1 MGKITGF
8 MEYKRRSNPADAPL
22 DRLEHWKEFHRP
34 LSQADRQQQ
43 GARCMDCGVPFCQSG
58 VILNGMTSGCPLH
71 NLVPEWND
79 LLYTGNLPQALER
92 LCKTNN
98 FPEFTGRV
106 CPALCEA
113 ACTCG
118 LYGAPVTVKDNELG
132 IIEEAFAQGLIK
144 PRIPAHRS
152 GKRVA
157 VVGSGPAGLA
167 AADQLNQRSHQVT
180 VFERDDR
187 IGGLLMYGIPSMKLE
202 KKYVQRRVD
211 LLAQEGITFVT
222 GTDIGRDKS
231 AQELL
236 NHFDAVVLCTGARQA
251 RDLTVPGREARG
263 VHLAM
268 EYLTTIGHSSFSAK
282 GKEAE
287 ASITAAGKDV
297 VVVGGGDTGTDCIG
311 AALRQGCRS
320 VCQLVKYPRQPRQRA
335 DDNRWPE
342 WPKVDHLDYSHQEA
356 LARFGEDPRR
366 FTSTVKEILMDE
378 EGNLRGIKVVR
389 LEGKKRDP
397 KTGKLI
403 MTEVAGSEE
412 ELPCQLLLVAI
423 GFQGPE
429 SYVSQ
434 AFGVETDQRTNL
446 AAPDYATNAPG
457 VFAAGDARRGQSLV
471 VWAIQEGR
479 AAARTVDRYLMG
491 YTYL

>member
-1 MGKITGF
+1 MGKPTGF
-8 MEYKRRSNPADAPL
+8 LDYTRVNCPSRDAAARTGDYAPVKL
-22 DRLEHWKEFHRP
+22 P
-34 LSQADRQQQ
+34 LSERNRRRQS
-43 GARCMDCGVPFCQSG
+43 GRCMDCGVPFCQAGASFEG
-58 VILNGMTSGCPLH
+58 VLLGCPLH
-71 NLVPEWND
+71 NLIPEWND

-132 IIEEAFAQGLIK
+132 IIEEAFAQGLIQ

-167 AADQLNQRSHQVT
+167 AADQLNQRGHQVT

-211 LLAQEGITFVT
+211 LLAQEGITFIT

-268 EYLTTIGHSSFSAK
+268 EYLTAIGHSSFSAK

-342 WPKVDHLDYSHQEA
+342 WPKV
-356 LARFGEDPRR
+356 
-366 FTSTVKEILMDE
+366 
-378 EGNLRGIKVVR
+378 
-389 LEGKKRDP
+389 
-397 KTGKLI
+397 
-403 MTEVAGSEE
+403 
-412 ELPCQLLLVAI
+412 
-423 GFQGPE
+423 
-429 SYVSQ
+429 
-434 AFGVETDQRTNL
+434 
-446 AAPDYATNAPG
+446 
-457 VFAAGDARRGQSLV
+457 
-471 VWAIQEGR
+471 
-479 AAARTVDRYLMG
+479 
-491 YTYL
+491 

>member
-8 MEYKRRSNPADAPL
+8 LDYARQNNPAQAPQ
-22 DRLEHWKEFHRP
+22 DRIEHWKEFHP
-34 LSQADRQQQ
+34 QLSEADRRQQ
-43 GARCMDCGVPFCQSG
+43 GARCMECGVPFCQSG
-58 VILNGMTSGCPLH
+58 IQLGGSYTGCPLH

-92 LCKTNN
+92 LHKTNN

-113 ACTCG
+113 ACVCG
-118 LYGAPVTVKDNELG
+118 LHGASVTVKDNELG
-132 IIEEAFAQGLIK
+132 IVEEGFARGLIQ
-144 PRIPAHRS
+144 PRISAHRS

-157 VVGSGPAGLA
+157 IVGSGPAGLA
-167 AADQLNQRSHQVT
+167 AADQLNQRGHQVT
-180 VFERDDR
+180 VLERDDR
-187 IGGLLMYGIPSMKLE
+187 IGGLLTYGIPTMKLE

-222 GTDIGRDKS
+222 GVDVGRDKS

-236 NHFDAVVLCTGARQA
+236 ADFDAVLLCTGARQA
-251 RDLTVPGREARG
+251 RDIQVPGREGKG

-268 EYLTTIGHSSFSAK
+268 EYLTSVGRSYLNSKFKDGDFLSA
-282 GKEAE
+282 AD
-287 ASITAAGKDV
+287 KDV
-297 VVVGGGDTGTDCIG
+297 IVVGGGDTGNDCIG
-311 AALRQGCRS
+311 VALRQGCRS
-320 VCQLVKYPRQPRQRA
+320 VHQMVKYPRQPDHRPA
-335 DDNRWPE
+335 GNCWPE
-342 WPKVDHLDYSHQEA
+342 WPKVDRLDYSHEEA
-356 LARFGEDPRR
+356 IAHFGEDPRI
-366 FTSTVKEILMDE
+366 FASTVKEVLLDE
-378 EGNLRGIKVVR
+378 EGKVRGVKIIR

-397 KTGKLI
+397 RTGKLI
-403 MTEVAGSEE
+403 MTEGAGSEE

-434 AFGVETDQRTNL
+434 AFGVEVDSRTNL
-446 AAPDYATNAPG
+446 KTKDYATNVPG

-471 VWAIQEGR
+471 VWAIEEGR
-479 AAARTVDRYLMG
+479 SAAREVDRYLMG
-491 YTYL
+491 YTCL

>member
-1 MGKITGF
+1 M
-8 MEYKRRSNPADAPL
+8 
-22 DRLEHWKEFHRP
+22 
-34 LSQADRQQQ
+34 
-43 GARCMDCGVPFCQSG
+43 
-58 VILNGMTSGCPLH
+58 
-71 NLVPEWND
+71 
-79 LLYTGNLPQALER
+79 
-92 LCKTNN
+92 
-98 FPEFTGRV
+98 
-106 CPALCEA
+106 
-113 ACTCG
+113 
-118 LYGAPVTVKDNELG
+118 
-132 IIEEAFAQGLIK
+132 
-144 PRIPAHRS
+144 
-152 GKRVA
+152 
-157 VVGSGPAGLA
+157 VGSGPAGLA
-167 AADQLNQRSHQVT
+167 AADQLNQRGHQVT

-268 EYLTTIGHSSFSAK
+268 EYLTAIGHSSFSAK

-446 AAPDYATNAPG
+446 AAPDYATNVPG

-479 AAARTVDRYLMG
+479 AAARAVDQYLMG

>member
-8 MEYKRRSNPADAPL
+8 LEYTRQDNPAQAPQ
-22 DRLEHWKEFHRP
+22 DRIEHWKEFHP
-34 LSQADRQQQ
+34 QLSEADRRQQ
-43 GARCMDCGVPFCQSG
+43 GARCMECGVPFCQSG
-58 VILNGMTSGCPLH
+58 VRLGGAFTGCPLH

-92 LCKTNN
+92 LHKTNN

-113 ACTCG
+113 ACVCG
-118 LYGAPVTVKDNELG
+118 LHGAPVTVRENELG
-132 IIEEAFAQGLIK
+132 IVEEGFARGLIQ
-144 PRIPAHRS
+144 PRVPAHRS

-167 AADQLNQRSHQVT
+167 AADQLNQRGHAVT

-187 IGGLLMYGIPSMKLE
+187 VGGLLTYGIPTMKLD
-202 KKYVQRRVD
+202 KRYVQRRVA
-211 LLAQEGITFVT
+211 LLASEGITFVT
-222 GTDIGRDKS
+222 GADVGKNKS
-231 AQELL
+231 VQELL
-236 NHFDAVVLCTGARQA
+236 MAFDAVVLCTGARQA
-251 RDLTVPGREARG
+251 RDISVPGREARG

-268 EYLTTIGHSSFSAK
+268 EYLTGVNRSYLDSKWKDGQFLSA
-282 GKEAE
+282 AD
-287 ASITAAGKDV
+287 KDV
-297 VVVGGGDTGTDCIG
+297 VVVGGGDTGSDCIG
-311 AALRQGCRS
+311 VALRQGCRS
-320 VCQLVKYPRQPRQRA
+320 VRQLVKYPRLPDHRA
-335 DDNRWPE
+335 ADNRWPE
-342 WPKVDHLDYSHQEA
+342 WPRVDRLDYSHEEA
-356 LARFGEDPRR
+356 LAHFGQDPRI
-366 FTSTVKEILMDE
+366 FASTVKEILMDE
-378 EGNLRGIKVVR
+378 EGNLRGVKIVK

-397 KTGKLI
+397 RTGKLV

-429 SYVSQ
+429 AYVAQ
-434 AFGVETDQRTNL
+434 AFGVETDDRTNL
-446 AAPDYATNAPG
+446 SAPQYATSVPG
-457 VFAAGDARRGQSLV
+457 IFAAGDARRGQSLV

-479 AAARTVDRYLMG
+479 AAAREVDRYLMG